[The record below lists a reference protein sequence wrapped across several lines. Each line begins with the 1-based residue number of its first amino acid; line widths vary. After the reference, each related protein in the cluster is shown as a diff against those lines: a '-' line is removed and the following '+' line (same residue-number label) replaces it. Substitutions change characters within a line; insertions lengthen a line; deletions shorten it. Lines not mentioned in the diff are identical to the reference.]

1 MTLNTAAWRRG
12 PNNGK
17 QSGGAPP
24 ASLSLSAPG
33 GTPAA
38 TLTGDIS
45 CQRSYRWPE
54 RWWFKRLRERRR
66 GVWKSRPAMSAPRFR
81 PGVTFKHAILLTE
94 GLMALINT
102 HRDYDPAVNKP
113 PFFTPFRR
121 GRGRAARRFFF
132 CVCVFSDGC
141 HLDSVIL
148 RNYWRGSNWAGP
160 VWRHEMKTR
169 SAAKLHL
176 RQRCEAVM
184 SSPRTPVQK
193 QWPRWVQLPV
203 QPNSRTTK
211 DPSHPWAHGPQ
222 R

>member
-1 MTLNTAAWRRG
+1 MLNTAAWRRG

-17 QSGGAPP
+17 QSGGGGVSP

-113 PFFTPFRR
+113 AFLTPIPPRARPRRSPFLFL
-121 GRGRAARRFFF
+121 
-132 CVCVFSDGC
+132 CVFSLTG
-141 HLDSVIL
+141 VIL
-148 RNYWRGSNWAGP
+148 TA
-160 VWRHEMKTR
+160 
-169 SAAKLHL
+169 
-176 RQRCEAVM
+176 
-184 SSPRTPVQK
+184 
-193 QWPRWVQLPV
+193 
-203 QPNSRTTK
+203 
-211 DPSHPWAHGPQ
+211 
-222 R
+222 